1 MMLYYLA
8 TPYSKYVGGIEVAFE
23 AAAKLAGRLLQ
34 AGITCYSPIAHTH
47 PIAIHAGIDPLDH
60 GIWIPFDESMM
71 SRADALLI
79 ATMDGWEQSKG
90 IAFEVEFF
98 QQRGKPVQFVDP
110 QTLRMTIEW
119 PSVQTAVPMDG

>member
-1 MMLYYLA
+1 MLYYLA
-8 TPYSKYVGGIEVAFE
+8 TPYTKYAGGIEEAFV
-23 AAAKLAGRLLQ
+23 AAANLAGRLMQ

-47 PIAIHAGIDPLDH
+47 PLAIHAGIDPLDH
-60 GIWIPFDESMM
+60 GIWIPFDEAMM

-98 QQRGKPVQFVDP
+98 QRCEKPVLFVNP
-110 QTLRMTIEW
+110 QTLRMTAEW
-119 PSVQTAVPMDG
+119 PAVQTAVPMEG